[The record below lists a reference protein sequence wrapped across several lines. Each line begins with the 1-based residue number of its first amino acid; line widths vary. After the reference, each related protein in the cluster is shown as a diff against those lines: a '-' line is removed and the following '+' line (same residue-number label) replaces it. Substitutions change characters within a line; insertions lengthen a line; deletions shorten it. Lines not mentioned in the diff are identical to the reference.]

1 MVCGKELVIAVSL
14 PQSVSKILDAA
25 SLELLS
31 ESCRRSLR
39 KLAGQADSEEQI
51 DDTILTWWSS
61 RRPANTEATAAS
73 AFQLK
78 HLLEMFSFLK
88 MLILMGFHEK
98 DSQRVF

>member
-51 DDTILTWWSS
+51 DDTILT
-61 RRPANTEATAAS
+61 
-73 AFQLK
+73 
-78 HLLEMFSFLK
+78 
-88 MLILMGFHEK
+88 
-98 DSQRVF
+98 